1 MDSSIHLLL
10 SLPKL
15 YSQQQLQMHGHKG
28 ALVLLHESKHDS
40 ETAWQMA
47 CRICHFR
54 YQPMAHLL
62 HTAVTNWL
70 QKVVDCKGH
79 PSQSK
84 QKPLQQQTRNQ
95 FWWTMGPSVILQV
108 TTFCPTSTLVW
119 NMCTAIN
126 LLQWTWLIFPMPDS
140 AWIFLLVLLT
150 YSVFQSWNHLVT
162 QRCYVNE
169 GLSTEQYTSCS
180 IPQGSILGPLLFMK
194 RFSQMSTA
202 YKTWYVCQW
211 YIYK

>member
-40 ETAWQMA
+40 ETAWKMA
-47 CRICHFR
+47 CKICHFR

-84 QKPLQQQTRNQ
+84 QMPLQQQTRNQ
-95 FWWTMGPSVILQV
+95 FWWTKGPSVILLTPHWLQNKLG
-108 TTFCPTSTLVW
+108 S
-119 NMCTAIN
+119 
-126 LLQWTWLIFPMPDS
+126 LLEVSLAKEAFFLRNAWPGIRQWQCMGQHEW
-140 AWIFLLVLLT
+140 
-150 YSVFQSWNHLVT
+150 
-162 QRCYVNE
+162 
-169 GLSTEQYTSCS
+169 
-180 IPQGSILGPLLFMK
+180 
-194 RFSQMSTA
+194 
-202 YKTWYVCQW
+202 
-211 YIYK
+211 